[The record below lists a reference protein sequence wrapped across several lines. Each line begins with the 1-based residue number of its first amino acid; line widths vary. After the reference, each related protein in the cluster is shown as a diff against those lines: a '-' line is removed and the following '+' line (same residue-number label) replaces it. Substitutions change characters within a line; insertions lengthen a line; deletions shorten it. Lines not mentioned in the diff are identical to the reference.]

1 MPTPD
6 FILSLREKVG
16 NDLLWLTGVTAVVRN
31 DRGEVLLGRR
41 ADNGQWALVSGIL
54 EPGEQPAVG
63 LVREIEEETGV
74 VAVVEALTSVWTLP
88 EQGYPNGDRAQYLD
102 LCFLAR
108 HVSGEARVNDDESLE
123 VGWFSLDAL
132 PEPLM
137 DRARVRLER
146 ALAFDGTT
154 WFDTGGQSSGPSVEH
169 GYGAVR
175 GAGAPPPRASQ
186 RVLEPLATLAAGDRE
201 VVLRRAVRTDVPAI
215 VTLLADDVIGSGRE
229 RGRDLGAYLDAFE
242 DVDADPA
249 HLLVV
254 LEADGAVA
262 GTMQLTFLPGLSR
275 GGAFRSQVEAVRVS
289 PSLRGHGLGEAMLR
303 WGIEESRRRG
313 CAVVQLTTDKRRSD
327 AQRFYV
333 ERLGFAMSHEGLKLA
348 LTTGDPDDPA
358 HDAPT
363 SRA

>member
-6 FILSLREKVG
+6 FILALREKVG
-16 NDLLWLTGVTAVVRN
+16 TDLLWLTGVSAVVRN

-41 ADNGQWALVSGIL
+41 VDTGRWALVSGIL
-54 EPGEQPAVG
+54 EPGEQPAAA
-63 LVREIEEETGV
+63 LAREVEEETGV
-74 VAVVEALTSVWTLP
+74 VARIEALVSVETMP

-123 VGWFSLDAL
+123 VGWFAVDAL
-132 PEPLM
+132 PEPLAETSH
-137 DRARVRLER
+137 RRLER
-146 ALAFDGTT
+146 ALAHEGRT
-154 WFDTGGQSSGPSVEH
+154 WFAACTPPE
-169 GYGAVR
+169 AAAR
-175 GAGAPPPRASQ
+175 GSRPARPEALTRLP
-186 RVLEPLATLAAGDRE
+186 AGDRD

-215 VTLLADDVIGSGRE
+215 VQLLADDVIGSGRE
-229 RGRDLGAYLDAFE
+229 QGRDLASYLDAFE

-275 GGAFRSQVEAVRVS
+275 GGARRSQVEAVRVA

-303 WGIEESRRRG
+303 WGIEESRGRG

-333 ERLGFAMSHEGLKLA
+333 ERLGFTMSHEGLKLD
-348 LTTGDPDDPA
+348 LTTG
-358 HDAPT
+358 
-363 SRA
+363 